1 LLKQKQRQ
9 LIHFVSKKA
18 FNIDGLGQ
26 KIVIQLMEEGLLKT
40 PADIFRL
47 EKDDLLPL
55 ERFADK
61 SADNLIFAIKQAKK
75 ISLARFLYALGIAHV
90 GEETAVDLENYFG
103 TMAKIKKAS
112 EQKLAEIAD
121 IGPVVAK
128 SIIKWFAQKDNL
140 ALIFELEKLGVQISH
155 QAAVKKTGPLLGKKI
170 VVTGTLDSMSR
181 EEAKE
186 KIRLAGGDWVTSVS
200 KNTDYVIA
208 GENPGSKLAK
218 AKQLGVKIIGE
229 KEFLAL
235 VK

>member
-1 LLKQKQRQ
+1 
-9 LIHFVSKKA
+9 
-18 FNIDGLGQ
+18 
-26 KIVIQLMEEGLLKT
+26 
-40 PADIFRL
+40 
-47 EKDDLLPL
+47 
-55 ERFADK
+55 
-61 SADNLIFAIKQAKK
+61 
-75 ISLARFLYALGIAHV
+75 
-90 GEETAVDLENYFG
+90 
-103 TMAKIKKAS
+103 MAKIKKAS